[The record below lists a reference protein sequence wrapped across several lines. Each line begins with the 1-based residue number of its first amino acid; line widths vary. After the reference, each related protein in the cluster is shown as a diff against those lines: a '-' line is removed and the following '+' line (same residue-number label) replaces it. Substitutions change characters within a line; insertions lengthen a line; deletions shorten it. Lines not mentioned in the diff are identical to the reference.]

1 MNRRAITSNPHSS
14 WGSILALAAGGL
26 LFATAGCGGGPEMPE
41 NIPPLTPTTI
51 TVTYNGEPVEGASI
65 VLAPESGEFPAAG
78 LTDASGT
85 AVMKT
90 EGMYA
95 GVAAGNYL
103 ASVTKLEK
111 VDNNIGTAP
120 TDPAKYAEYQKK
132 LESRKIPKHLVPEK
146 YSSFGTSGLSVAV
159 TEGKPVQETFELTD

>member
-1 MNRRAITSNPHSS
+1 MNRRKTIANFYSS
-14 WGSILALAAGGL
+14 PGAILALAAGGL

-51 TVTYNGEPVEGASI
+51 TVTYNGDPVEGASV

-78 LTDASGT
+78 LTDASGN

-90 EGMYA
+90 EGMYE

-111 VDNNIGTAP
+111 METDLGP
-120 TDPAKYAEYQKK
+120 TPQDPAEYAEYQKK
-132 LESRKIPKHLVPEK
+132 LESRPIPKHLVPEK